1 MVERHTTK
9 PKNITCMIVH
19 SAERFVFFYNLP
31 NVVCCLWNHA
41 TETSG
46 SRRRVRDRPGIA
58 ITQLAKRR
66 EETDVVGVN
75 SWLDKESGWNKT
87 PRYFSHTLSRVSFL
101 RWEEDMLLAVLV
113 LSLSGSAD
121 ARRKWGGFVWA
132 EAKGSWDR
140 SLRGFLAAMR
150 KEEKTKWETPG
161 RK

>member
-87 PRYFSHTLSRVSFL
+87 PQYFSHTLSCVSFL
-101 RWEEDMLLAVLV
+101 RWEEDNVVGSSCSVTLWVSWCLAKVRRFRV
-113 LSLSGSAD
+113 GRGQGVMGQVSQRFFGCD
-121 ARRKWGGFVWA
+121 EERRKN
-132 EAKGSWDR
+132 KMRNSW
-140 SLRGFLAAMR
+140 
-150 KEEKTKWETPG
+150 
-161 RK
+161 